1 MHPEALNTVNQRER
15 ERKKRFKADPG
26 ELQCKEARV
35 MIETRKRVREVAAV
49 EVRGQSGVQE
59 VRQRKYFKEE
69 SVTNQSNVVQKFS
82 KIWIKS

>member
-1 MHPEALNTVNQRER
+1 
-15 ERKKRFKADPG
+15 
-26 ELQCKEARV
+26 

-69 SVTNQSNVVQKFS
+69 SVTNQSNVFQKFS
-82 KIWIKS
+82 KI